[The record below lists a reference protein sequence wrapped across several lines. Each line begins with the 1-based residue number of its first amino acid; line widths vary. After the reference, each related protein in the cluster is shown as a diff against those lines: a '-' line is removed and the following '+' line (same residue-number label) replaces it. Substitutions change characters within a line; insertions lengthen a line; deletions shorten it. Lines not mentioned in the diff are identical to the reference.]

1 MRPVQFETEDG
12 RHRVGRVADSGD
24 PVPVLADSVTVLV
37 VGESIHDR
45 PAGIATARIDISEAE
60 LKRCKSIANHTEDR
74 RPELYG

>member
-1 MRPVQFETEDG
+1 MRLVQFETEDG
-12 RHRVGRVADSGD
+12 RRRVGRLAESGD
-24 PVPVLADSVTVLV
+24 HVQVLADSVTMLV
-37 VGESIHDR
+37 VGESVHNR

>member
-1 MRPVQFETEDG
+1 MRLVQFETKDG
-12 RHRVGRVADSGD
+12 RRRVGRVADSGD
-24 PVPVLADSVTVLV
+24 HVQVLADSMTALV
-37 VGESIHDR
+37 VGESIHNW